1 MDFVTPTIGGK
12 FYGWESALQAKH
24 IWEVGENYSQNVS
37 LCLQPTPYST
47 FFPINFYQTNFHSQ
61 LPYIYVQKVALL
73 ARAIFSES
81 FLLVSTRK
89 RSLHNPLKPTFL
101 PQMFSG
107 FFVCIYICKYA
118 VVYIWIY
125 ISKRGFH
132 IPENVSVFVCV
143 FDQLRVRKS
152 IYTSIYLFFLTLL
165 VFYMCTVYTHDMV
178 FCLL

>member
-1 MDFVTPTIGGK
+1 MLMLMADFFVFKSLDNNI
-12 FYGWESALQAKH
+12 
-24 IWEVGENYSQNVS
+24 VYSLGIVI
-37 LCLQPTPYST
+37 Y
-47 FFPINFYQTNFHSQ
+47 IYI
-61 LPYIYVQKVALL
+61 YIYVQKVALL

-89 RSLHNPLKPTFL
+89 GSLHNPLNKLFSLKCFL
-101 PQMFSG
+101 
-107 FFVCIYICKYA
+107 FFCVCIYICSCSWI
-118 VVYIWIY
+118 YICIY

-165 VFYMCTVYTHDMV
+165 VFYVCTVYTHDIV
-178 FCLL
+178 FCLLYIVYSIYTI

>member
-1 MDFVTPTIGGK
+1 M
-12 FYGWESALQAKH
+12 
-24 IWEVGENYSQNVS
+24 
-37 LCLQPTPYST
+37 
-47 FFPINFYQTNFHSQ
+47 
-61 LPYIYVQKVALL
+61 QKVALL

-89 RSLHNPLKPTFL
+89 GSLHNPLNKLFSLKCFL
-101 PQMFSG
+101 FLYMQICS
-107 FFVCIYICKYA
+107 CSWIYIC
-118 VVYIWIY
+118 IY

-165 VFYMCTVYTHDMV
+165 VFYVCTVYTHDMV
-178 FCLL
+178 FCFLYIVYTPAVVICFTLLHPLIKANMQPMHLDILKVKGEEI